1 MEVFL
6 WDLQVKLSFDRF
18 LQRGSLLQTED
29 MCLSARLSQD
39 NIEHMF
45 FLLTVGAG
53 HTHVIL
59 YTLTTHKYTDLGIFP
74 TVIPSKEGCWDS
86 EWELK
91 VHAQPYRRLSS
102 IFSVLFYFFPCNIQ
116 IQEYFQTINTCEQWV
131 PCKTVYAIHVR
142 KTALVE
148 SPWPPLCTQQSL
160 FWGDSSSQSSDYHE
174 GNEVPSGWTYCLW
187 TDRRQPV
194 ETQCLLFWQLMLGYK
209 ACATQLRGLH

>member
-74 TVIPSKEGCWDS
+74 TVIPSKEGC
-86 EWELK
+86 
-91 VHAQPYRRLSS
+91 
-102 IFSVLFYFFPCNIQ
+102 
-116 IQEYFQTINTCEQWV
+116 
-131 PCKTVYAIHVR
+131 
-142 KTALVE
+142 
-148 SPWPPLCTQQSL
+148 
-160 FWGDSSSQSSDYHE
+160 
-174 GNEVPSGWTYCLW
+174 
-187 TDRRQPV
+187 
-194 ETQCLLFWQLMLGYK
+194 
-209 ACATQLRGLH
+209 